1 MSIILFFLNYSE
13 QKRIYIL
20 EQRERYFYWDKI
32 QKELEKFNSACDRI
46 SKKLKNLR
54 KKLRDIND
62 LEHKQINN
70 IVLNNEQ
77 KDKISKKNEVYFKK
91 K

>member
-1 MSIILFFLNYSE
+1 MFIILFFKHSE

-62 LEHKQINN
+62 LEQKQINN

-91 K
+91 KK